1 MNYCYKCGSK
11 LILKFLKDE
20 GNIPFCEKC
29 NDYVFPIFSTAVS
42 MIIINKNTNKAL
54 LVKQYQT
61 GKYRLAAGYV
71 NKGESAEET
80 VFRELNEEL
89 SIKPIE
95 IKPLR
100 TRYYEKSNTL
110 LINYLAIVDTDIVNP
125 NYEIDEYS
133 WVDINE
139 GLDLLK
145 ESKLAYSFYLD
156 FLNNDY
162 KWIIDNFTHYWE
174 TIILFILQNKDGWWR
189 MILKKVPKPNL
200 SRLESLKYL
209 GKEAYDLLK
218 EYLLIEKDYRYA
230 LREMEAKLENL
241 DDYCQLTFEHNPIH
255 HIESRVKTPANIIE
269 KIHRRGY
276 PMTMKTIYENIYDIA
291 GIRVICN
298 YINDIYQ
305 IIDLLI
311 RQKDITIRLKKDYI
325 VNPKESGYRSVHVVV
340 ELEMYIDKE
349 IKRVPVEIQ
358 FRTIAM
364 DMWASL
370 EHELRY
376 KSNNELTI
384 EQKNELKKSSDE
396 LYCVD
401 LTMQR
406 IYIETTVGDSDD

>member
-162 KWIIDNFTHYWE
+162 KW
-174 TIILFILQNKDGWWR
+174 
-189 MILKKVPKPNL
+189 
-200 SRLESLKYL
+200 
-209 GKEAYDLLK
+209 
-218 EYLLIEKDYRYA
+218 
-230 LREMEAKLENL
+230 
-241 DDYCQLTFEHNPIH
+241 
-255 HIESRVKTPANIIE
+255 
-269 KIHRRGY
+269 
-276 PMTMKTIYENIYDIA
+276 
-291 GIRVICN
+291 
-298 YINDIYQ
+298 
-305 IIDLLI
+305 
-311 RQKDITIRLKKDYI
+311 
-325 VNPKESGYRSVHVVV
+325 
-340 ELEMYIDKE
+340 
-349 IKRVPVEIQ
+349 
-358 FRTIAM
+358 
-364 DMWASL
+364 
-370 EHELRY
+370 
-376 KSNNELTI
+376 
-384 EQKNELKKSSDE
+384 
-396 LYCVD
+396 
-401 LTMQR
+401 
-406 IYIETTVGDSDD
+406 